1 MADCVFCKIMAKQIP
16 ATVVHEDEH
25 TLAFMDIG
33 QVNPGHVLVALK
45 KHAENIFALDDAQ
58 AAAVFRSAAKVARA
72 IRGAFEPQGLSVY
85 QANGAAAG
93 QTVFHLH
100 IHLVPRYEGD
110 GMALTWP
117 VKNLSLSSCT
127 IARISPLSRRTVIS
141 TPFLRV
147 TPSSRA

>member
-58 AAAVFRSAAKVARA
+58 AAAVFGSVARVARA

-100 IHLVPRYEGD
+100 IHLLPRYEGD

-117 VKNLSLSSCT
+117 VKNPPREKLAEYAQK
-127 IARISPLSRRTVIS
+127 I
-141 TPFLRV
+141 
-147 TPSSRA
+147 RAKLG

>member
-1 MADCVFCKIMAKQIP
+1 MMADCVFCKIMAKQIP
-16 ATVVHEDEH
+16 ATVVHEDED

-45 KHAENIFALDDAQ
+45 KHAENIFALDEAQ
-58 AAAVFRSAAKVARA
+58 AAAVFRAAAKVARA

-93 QTVFHLH
+93 QTVLHLH

-117 VKNLSLSSCT
+117 VKNPPREKLVEYAEK
-127 IARISPLSRRTVIS
+127 I
-141 TPFLRV
+141 
-147 TPSSRA
+147 RAKLG